1 MIHLTAQ
8 TSILLA
14 TQPADFRCGIDGF
27 VACCRNHLQTDP
39 RSGTL
44 FVFINRR
51 KTMVRS
57 LVYDGT
63 GYWLMTKRLSKGRFK
78 SWPKSAEALNPI
90 AAKQLRQLLTG
101 DHHDLPW
108 QQVSDQIGAKSR

>member
-27 VACCRNHLQTDP
+27 VARCRNHLQTDP

-44 FVFINRR
+44 FVFINRS

-57 LVYDGT
+57 LMYDGT
-63 GYWLMTKRLSKGRFK
+63 GYWSMTKRLSKGRFK
-78 SWPKSAEALNPI
+78 SWPKSTDALNPI
-90 AAKQLRQLLTG
+90 AAKHLRQLLTG
-101 DHHDLPW
+101 DHNDLPW
-108 QQVSDQIGAKSR
+108 QKVRDQIDAKNR